1 MSRDTRGQCLGT
13 AQWCPRGRNPARSR
27 AADDSVTRHASFS
40 MSATVRQAGVAMGQG
55 LNKDGLE
62 RFAGVAASHVGDDK
76 VPGLVALVAHGDEVH
91 VDAIGTLAVGGRK
104 VERGSLFR
112 IASTTKPITAVATLA
127 LVREG
132 LLELDEPVDRLL
144 PQLANSRVLRR
155 MDGPLDDTLPAAG
168 PVTVRGLL
176 TFALGWGRAMER
188 PTAPEPWPVVAA
200 ATEAGLATIGP
211 PQPDDFVDP
220 DTWIARFGEL
230 PLLAQPGE
238 RWLYNTGAHVLSV
251 LCARAAGMPYDRV
264 LRTRILEPLAMRD
277 TGFHTEDVERLATAY
292 QPTADGVVV
301 WDPPDGQWS
310 RPPAFYDG
318 AAGLVST
325 VDDLLAF
332 ARMLLLGGDPLLT
345 ADQVREMSRDHL
357 TTEQREFGMA
367 FLGGRGWGLGTS
379 VVLEGPWTGA
389 IGWDGG
395 LGTSFLVHPERD
407 LTVIV
412 LTQRLFESAQPPAVH
427 TDLQAAA
434 LAACR

>member
-1 MSRDTRGQCLGT
+1 
-13 AQWCPRGRNPARSR
+13 
-27 AADDSVTRHASFS
+27 
-40 MSATVRQAGVAMGQG
+40 MG
-55 LNKDGLE
+55 LDGNELE
-62 RFAGVAASHVGDDK
+62 RFAAVAASHVGENK

-91 VDAIGTLAVGGRK
+91 VEAVGTLAVGGRP

-112 IASTTKPITAVATLA
+112 IASTTKPITAAATLA
-127 LVREG
+127 LTREG

-144 PQLANSRVLRR
+144 PELANRRVLRR
-155 MDGPLDDTLPAAG
+155 MDGSLDDTLPATG

-176 TFALGWGRAMER
+176 TFTFGFGMALDMFM
-188 PTAPEPWPVVAA
+188 APEPWPVVAA

-220 DTWIARFGEL
+220 ETWIARFGEL

-251 LCARAAGMPYDRV
+251 LCARAARMSYDEV
-264 LRTRILEPLAMRD
+264 LRTRVFEPLGMRD
-277 TGFHTEDVERLATAY
+277 TGFFTEDVERLATAY
-292 QPTADGVVV
+292 QPTGDGLVV

-310 RPPAFYDG
+310 RPPRFPDG

-325 VDDLLAF
+325 ADDLLAF
-332 ARMLLLGGDPLLT
+332 ARMLQGRGEQVLT
-345 ADQVREMSRDHL
+345 ADQVSEMRRDHL
-357 TTEQREFGMA
+357 TLEQREFGAA

-379 VVLEGPWTGA
+379 VVRDGPWAGA
-389 IGWDGG
+389 TGWDGG

-407 LTVIV
+407 LAVIV
-412 LTQRLFESAQPPAVH
+412 LTQRLFETAQAPAVH

-434 LAACR
+434 LAAVR